1 MNNIKL
7 FRKRFI
13 PNETTELKDDHIVM
27 FKNGI
32 LITKWDV
39 LKPRQDINNGISAY
53 FIKDGIKVSKIFDV
67 NGCLVYWYCDI
78 IETIHNEKNNSF
90 TFNDLLID
98 VLVYPDGH
106 VEVVDMDE
114 FADAMENGILS
125 NSTIAAALRHA
136 DALLKIIYSGKFNQ
150 YTDYIENIWLIISV
164 FYFILCIAKVWYIF

>member
-1 MNNIKL
+1 MDNIKL

-13 PNETTELKDDHIVM
+13 PEETIELKDDRIIM

-53 FIKDGIKVSKIFDV
+53 FIKDGIKVSKIFDT

-78 IETIHNEKNNSF
+78 IETIHNENSNTF

-98 VLVYPDGH
+98 ILVYPDGH
-106 VEVVDMDE
+106 VEVVDMGE
-114 FADAMENGILS
+114 FADAMENGMLS
-125 NSTIAAALRHA
+125 NSTIATALRNA
-136 DALLKIIYSGKFNQ
+136 DALLKTIYSGNFSK
-150 YTDYIENIWLIISV
+150 YTDYIENI
-164 FYFILCIAKVWYIF
+164 